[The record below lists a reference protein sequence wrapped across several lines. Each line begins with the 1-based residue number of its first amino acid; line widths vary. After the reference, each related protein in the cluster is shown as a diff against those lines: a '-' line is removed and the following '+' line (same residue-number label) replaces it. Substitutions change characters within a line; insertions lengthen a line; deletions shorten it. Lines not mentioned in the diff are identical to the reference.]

1 MFSVLSF
8 NWLKMV
14 TCANLANGSEF
25 HSLDSGF
32 QSLVGFRIP
41 QAKIFRISESG
52 FPYTGR
58 HVEIP
63 HIILLN

>member
-25 HSLDSGF
+25 HSLGAQTEEALS
-32 QSLVGFRIP
+32 P
-41 QAKIFRISESG
+41 
-52 FPYTGR
+52 
-58 HVEIP
+58 
-63 HIILLN
+63 